1 MTLRNLAGA
10 RPNRRT
16 AAWAMLVASTAML
29 WGCGGSDGGSDDD
42 AGQPLYRAFNDLR
55 AGMSPEQVQR
65 VVGLTPSGSNTA
77 NPLVWE
83 TERERLEVTFQRGVI
98 VSARWTD
105 RQNGR
110 TFLRTFR
117 VSGNGGGSVQ
127 PGTLYEAYLAL
138 RPGMTRAEVIR
149 MVPVPVSQG
158 ANTSQVLWV
167 QGQEALGVRFNGSTD
182 ASVITFAQ
190 WGLSLSAGGRDESRS
205 F

>member
-1 MTLRNLAGA
+1 MKDFDQTGV
-10 RPNRRT
+10 RPNRR
-16 AAWAMLVASTAML
+16 AATWVLLAAASGVL
-29 WGCGGSDGGSDDD
+29 WGCGGSDGGDDD
-42 AGQPLYRAFNDLR
+42 GGQPLYRAFNDLR
-55 AGMSPEQVQR
+55 AGMTPEQVRR
-65 VVGLTPSGSNTA
+65 VVGLEPSGNAAA

-83 TERERLEVTFQRGVI
+83 TDKERLEVTFQRGVI

-105 RQNGR
+105 RQSGR
-110 TFLRTFR
+110 SYLRTFR
-117 VSGNGGGSVQ
+117 LSGNGGGSTA

-149 MVPVPVSQG
+149 LVPVAVSQG
-158 ANTSQVLWV
+158 ATTSQVLWV

-190 WGLSLSAGGRDESRS
+190 WGLSISAGGREESRT

>member
-1 MTLRNLAGA
+1 MTIQEFAGTL
-10 RPNRRT
+10 PNRRT
-16 AAWAMLVASTAML
+16 ATWALLVATTATL
-29 WGCGGSDGGSDDD
+29 WGCGGSDGGDDD
-42 AGQPLYRAFNDLR
+42 GGQPLFRAFNDLR
-55 AGMSPEQVQR
+55 AGMTPDQVR
-65 VVGLTPSGSNTA
+65 RLVPLDPAGNPAA
-77 NPLVWE
+77 NPIVWE

-110 TFLRTFR
+110 SYQRTFR
-117 VSGNGGGSVQ
+117 FSGNGAGSAQ

-149 MVPVPVSQG
+149 LVPVAVSQG
-158 ANTSQVLWV
+158 ANTNQVLWV
-167 QGQEALGVRFNGSTD
+167 QGQEALGVQFNGSTD

-190 WGLSLSAGGRDESRS
+190 WGLSISAGSRTETRT